1 MKYKR
6 MIKNPLQGERI
17 NTMATV
23 AIVSGVAIGAVIGA
37 LFATEKGKNVRN
49 YLSYQIDRL
58 FNNADPKL
66 VKKKLGNLIH
76 DVRGH
81 IKQSANGL
89 LGPESLRNDVAAI
102 SVTGIPTNAWKN
114 PREKSAYPKT
124 LDPSI
129 KNV

>member
-6 MIKNPLQGERI
+6 MIKNPFQGERI

-23 AIVSGVAIGAVIGA
+23 AIISGVAIGAVIGS

-58 FNNADPKL
+58 FKNRNPNLA
-66 VKKKLGNLIH
+66 KKNLGHLIH

-81 IKQSANGL
+81 IKQSADGL
-89 LGPESLRNDVAAI
+89 LGPESLRNDTASI
-102 SVTGIPTNAWKN
+102 SVTGIPTNAWKH
-114 PREKSAYPKT
+114 PREKSVYPKT
-124 LDPSI
+124 PDPSI
-129 KNV
+129 KIV